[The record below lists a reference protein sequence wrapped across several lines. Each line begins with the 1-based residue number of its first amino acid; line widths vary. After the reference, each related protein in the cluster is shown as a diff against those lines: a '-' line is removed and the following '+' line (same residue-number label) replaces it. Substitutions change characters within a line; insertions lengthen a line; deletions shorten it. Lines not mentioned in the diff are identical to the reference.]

1 MSVEVIAEIGEN
13 HGGDILKARAMIRHA
28 AWAGA
33 DTVKFQSYNEQCVR
47 KDDPERDWFL
57 QVALSDADHLRLK
70 EVAMDSN
77 VKLLSSP
84 FSRERADFLVK
95 ELGLRE
101 LKIASCMMYNEVF
114 LKHINSLVMDCG
126 LKRVYLSTGMATLS
140 EVQSALG
147 WLCDVSEIVLM
158 HCVSLYPC
166 PENLVNLKAME
177 RLKVSGGAESMQSY
191 AVGYSDHTI
200 GIDACV
206 AAVALGAQVI
216 EKHFTFD
223 KKAKSGTDHVLSADE
238 EDLAEMV
245 KRIRKVEAMLGTGV
259 KEPCKE
265 EIKIKEFLKRRF
277 IV

>member
-33 DTVKFQSYNEQCVR
+33 DTVKFQSYNKQCIR
-47 KDDPERDWFL
+47 RDDPERDWFL
-57 QVALSDADHLRLK
+57 QVALSDADHFRLK
-70 EVAMDSN
+70 EAAVDSN
-77 VKLLSSP
+77 IKLLSSP
-84 FSRERADFLVK
+84 FSRERADFLVR
-95 ELGLRE
+95 ELGLKE
-101 LKIASCMMYNEVF
+101 LKVASCMMYNEVF
-114 LKHINSLVMDCG
+114 LRHVNNLVDEG
-126 LKRVYLSTGMATLS
+126 LRRVYLSTGMASLS

-166 PENLVNLKAME
+166 PENMANLKAMK
-177 RLKVSGGAESMQSY
+177 RLRIGESADSMQSY

-206 AAVALGAQVI
+206 AAVALGAQVV

-223 KKAKSGTDHVLSADE
+223 KADKHGTDHVLSAE
-238 EDLAEMV
+238 EKDLAEMV
-245 KRIRKVEAMLGTGV
+245 KRVRKVEAMLGTGV

-265 EIKIKEFLKRRF
+265 EAKVKGFMKNRFLA
-277 IV
+277 